1 MATELM
7 IFPAILWGLLVG
19 LYELFAIH
27 ADESFAGVGRW
38 LSHGLHAA
46 VFAFIFVFITMNV
59 EFALG
64 FFPSLQDIGFL
75 AFAGFL
81 PFRILIGLIAMFKIQ
96 AASMVVRGG
105 GGIAARGI
113 GEHFTHTV
121 IAGLL
126 IIFSPEIMSVLWPLV
141 SGFFPF

>member
-1 MATELM
+1 MATDLM
-7 IFPAILWGLLVG
+7 IFPAIFWGLLVG

-46 VFAFIFVFITMNV
+46 GFAFFFVFIVMNV

-64 FFPSLQDIGFL
+64 FFPSLQDTGFL

-81 PFRILIGLIAMFKIQ
+81 PFRILVGIIAMFKIQ

-105 GGIAARGI
+105 GMAARGI

-126 IIFSPEIMSVLWPLV
+126 IIFSPEIMSVLWPLI
-141 SGFFPF
+141 SWFFPF